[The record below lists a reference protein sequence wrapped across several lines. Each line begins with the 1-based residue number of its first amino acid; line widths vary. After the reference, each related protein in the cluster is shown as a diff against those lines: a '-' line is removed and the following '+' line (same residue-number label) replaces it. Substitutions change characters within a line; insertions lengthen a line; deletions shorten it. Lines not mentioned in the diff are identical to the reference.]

1 MTNLIPS
8 AQPYVREAGSGPAVV
23 CIHSNA
29 SNSSQWR
36 GLMDIL
42 STSYRVLAPD
52 SYGSGKS
59 PEWPSDRLITYG
71 DEVALIEPVL
81 AAAGSPLT
89 LIGHSFGAAV
99 ALLAA
104 LRHPS
109 RVRAIAIYEP
119 TLFSLEESQ
128 KLSPNGVDGIR
139 HAVAAAGIALDRGEK
154 DEAAKHFID
163 FWMGSGSWEQ
173 TPAERKSSIVQ
184 SVTNVRR
191 WGYATFNEPTP
202 LAAFQ
207 ALKMPILY
215 MSGEKSPESA
225 HAVARRL
232 IPVLPNVKTITFAGL
247 GHMAPITHPEAINN
261 AVVSFLK
268 AT

>member
-1 MTNLIPS
+1 M
-8 AQPYVREAGSGPAVV
+8 E
-23 CIHSNA
+23 
-29 SNSSQWR
+29 
-36 GLMDIL
+36 ML
-42 STSYRVLAPD
+42 SPSYRVMAPD

-59 PEWPSDRLITYG
+59 PEWPSDRLITFN
-71 DEVALIEPVL
+71 DEVELIEPVL
-81 AAAGSPLT
+81 AAAGSALT

-109 RVRAIAIYEP
+109 RIRAIAVYEP
-119 TLFSLEESQ
+119 ILFSLEDSQ
-128 KLSPNGVDGIR
+128 TPSPNGVDGIR
-139 HAVAAAGIALDRGEK
+139 HAVAAASRALDQGKK

-173 TPAERKSSIVQ
+173 TPMERKPSIVQ
-184 SVTNVRR
+184 SVTKVRR
-191 WGYATFNEPTP
+191 WGHASFNEPTP
-202 LAAFQ
+202 VAAFQ

-215 MSGEKSPESA
+215 MLGEKSPESA
-225 HAVARRL
+225 HAVAKRL

-261 AVVSFLK
+261 AIASFLRE
-268 AT
+268 T